1 MSGQGEVE
9 GDPACDG
16 SRPTQDRDSGTPR
29 SVLQALSHT
38 VVRSQRI
45 QSACIGRFRGPTA
58 DECIA
63 LVADGTLVLCE
74 CDGTRRAAL
83 PLPGPVMDTAAISI
97 SRDKVVERGCKDNW
111 RLFNADCLAGF
122 SMAWTSLCAPD
133 SPLSFLVTKTM
144 QDGIAVLILP
154 TTLWLL
160 EYHSVNEK
168 CAARLDLDHGCG
180 RDLCNCF

>member
-16 SRPTQDRDSGTPR
+16 SRPTQVRDSGTPR
-29 SVLQALSHT
+29 SVLQAMSHT

-45 QSACIGRFRGPTA
+45 QSACIGRFRGSTT

-83 PLPGPVMDTAAISI
+83 PLPRPVLDTAAIPI
-97 SRDKVVERGCKDNW
+97 SRDKVGDRGCNDE
-111 RLFNADCLAGF
+111 LGLLNADCLACF
-122 SMAWTSLCAPD
+122 D
-133 SPLSFLVTKTM
+133 
-144 QDGIAVLILP
+144 
-154 TTLWLL
+154 
-160 EYHSVNEK
+160 
-168 CAARLDLDHGCG
+168 
-180 RDLCNCF
+180 DLCECYSDRSPFS